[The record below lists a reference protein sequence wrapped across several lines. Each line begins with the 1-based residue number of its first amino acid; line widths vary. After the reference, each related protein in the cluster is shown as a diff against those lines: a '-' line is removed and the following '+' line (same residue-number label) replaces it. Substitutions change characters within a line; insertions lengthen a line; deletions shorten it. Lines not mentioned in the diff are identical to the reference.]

1 MKKIIIIIAS
11 FLLLTSCNDWLDI
24 QPELEIR
31 EEKMFETEQGF
42 KDVLTGVYI
51 RMATSSLYG
60 FNTSMLLPEFM
71 AQHWEPRD
79 SDLGPYLSDFDFT
92 QTNSE
97 AKLKTIWVQYYQ
109 CIVNVNSVLE
119 KLDEKK
125 DLFQNG
131 NYELIKGEA
140 LGLRA
145 FLHFEVLRYWGDVPE
160 DIESG
165 SKAIPYMK
173 VVTKDPNLLVS
184 LSYQE
189 VLDNILQDLTESETL
204 LANDPIL
211 SFSPD
216 VLNDPTTENNLIVG
230 DDFHYFR
237 KLRFNLFAVKATLAR
252 YYMWLG
258 NTSTAAEY
266 AMEIINATENEENSL
281 IFTLGTEDD
290 ASQGELTFPSEQI
303 FAVNNS
309 SATATLYD
317 PFFDFYKAYTLDHA
331 KLEEAYEATI
341 HTSDIR
347 FKNDRLWEI
356 KIQPEKFNYFKKYW
370 KTETTAVED
379 VPLIRLAE
387 MYFIVTEN
395 GDIDLFRDYR
405 IARGLDISIDGSLSS
420 HEAIME
426 RLEKEYRKD
435 FYGEG
440 QMFFFYKRLG
450 YETFPWPTTID
461 MERENYKLPIPET
474 QSLFE

>member
-1 MKKIIIIIAS
+1 MKKIIIIIAL
-11 FLLLTSCNDWLDI
+11 FLSLTSCNEWLDI

-31 EEKMFETEQGF
+31 GEKMFETEQGY
-42 KDVLTGVYI
+42 KDVLTGVYV
-51 RMATSSLYG
+51 RMASSSLYG
-60 FNTSMLLPEFM
+60 LSTTMQLPEFM
-71 AQHWEPRD
+71 AQHWDVR
-79 SDLGPYLSDFDFT
+79 SDLETHLSDFDFT
-92 QTNSE
+92 QTDSE
-97 AKLKTIWVQYYQ
+97 AKLETIWVQYYQ
-109 CIVNVNSVLE
+109 CIVNLNSILE
-119 KLDEKK
+119 KIDENE
-125 DLFQNG
+125 DLFRSG

-160 DIESG
+160 DIETG
-165 SKAIPYMK
+165 SIAIPYMK
-173 VVTKDPNLLVS
+173 KVTKDPNSLVS
-184 LSYQE
+184 LTYQE
-189 VLDNILQDLTESETL
+189 VLDNILNDLTEAESL
-204 LANDPIL
+204 LADDPIL

-216 VLNDPTTENNLIVG
+216 VLNTPTAENNLVVG
-230 DDFHYFR
+230 DDFHYYR
-237 KLRFNLFAVKATLAR
+237 QVRFNIFAVKATLAR
-252 YYMWLG
+252 YYLWLG

-266 AMEIINATENEENSL
+266 AMEVINATESEENSL
-281 IFTLGTEDD
+281 VFTLGTEDD
-290 ASQGELTFPSEQI
+290 ASLGELTFSSEQI

-309 SATATLYD
+309 SSTATLYS
-317 PFFDFYKAYTLDHA
+317 PFFDYFKAYTQDYA
-331 KLEEAYEATI
+331 KLEEAYEAII

-347 FKNDRLWEI
+347 FKNNRLWEV
-356 KIQPEKFNYFKKYW
+356 KILPEEFNYFKKYW

-395 GDIDLFRDYR
+395 GNTKLFRDYR
-405 IARGLDISIDGSLSS
+405 IARGLDISIDGSLTS
-420 HEAIME
+420 HEEIMN

-450 YETFPWPTTID
+450 YDTFSWPTTID